1 MASEEAQKLMSQ
13 IIPVRPFDYVVF
25 GGTGDLSMR
34 KLFPSLYY
42 REMDGQLPDE
52 ASVIAVARGDLTD
65 KAFLAMLD
73 ETCRNHID
81 PEYFDPKIWKRFKQR
96 FTYKRLDALTP
107 DGYKG
112 LTKLL
117 DHSELRVRIFYLATA
132 PRLFGTICKHLDS
145 AQLVTR
151 DARVVLEKPIG
162 HDLASSC
169 EINDEVGKYFH
180 EDQIYRIDHY
190 LGKETVQ
197 NLLALRFGNI
207 LFESVWSSAVID
219 HVQITTAETVGL
231 GGRAAY
237 YDSSG
242 ALRDMV
248 QNHLLQL
255 LCLVAME
262 APYTMSADAVRD
274 EKVKVLN
281 SLRPVTDGDVASS
294 VIWGQYTEGAID
306 GESVPAYAT
315 ELGATSRT
323 ETFVALKVNIDNW
336 RWAGVPFYLRTGKR
350 LSRRHSEIVIS
361 FRSIPHSAFPKDAG
375 VIANNRLVIRL
386 QPDEGV
392 GLQLMTKDPG
402 PGGMR
407 LRAAPLDLSFAEEF
421 NVRYPDSYERL
432 LLDVVRGDST
442 LFMRRDE
449 VQAAWRWVD
458 PIIEHWAASK
468 AMPKGYPAGSW
479 GPTSAATLIDRDGR
493 SWHEDMH

>member
-1 MASEEAQKLMSQ
+1 MSQ
-13 IIPVRPFDYVVF
+13 IIPVQPFDYVVF

-34 KLFPSLYY
+34 KLFPALFY
-42 REMDGQLPDE
+42 REVDGQLPND
-52 ASVIAVARGDLTD
+52 ASVIAVARGELTQD
-65 KAFLAMLD
+65 AFLEQLKAACRKYVD
-73 ETCRNHID
+73 EA
-81 PEYFDPKIWKRFKQR
+81 YFGDEVWERFAGRFKYAR
-96 FTYKRLDALTP
+96 IDALTP
-107 DGYKG
+107 EGYAE
-112 LTKLL
+112 LLPLL
-117 DHSELRVRIFYLATA
+117 DHTEARVRVFYMATS
-132 PRLFGTICKHLDS
+132 PRLFGAICKHLDG
-145 AQLVTR
+145 AKLVTHGS
-151 DARVVLEKPIG
+151 RVVLEKPIG

-169 EINDEVGKYFH
+169 EINDEVGRYFR

-207 LFESVWSSAVID
+207 LFESVWSSKIID
-219 HVQITTAETVGL
+219 HVQITAAETVGL
-231 GGRAAY
+231 GTRATY

-281 SLRPVTDGDVASS
+281 SLRPMTDAQVPNS
-294 VIWGQYTEGAID
+294 VIFGQYEDGAID
-306 GESVPAYAT
+306 STSVPSYAS
-315 ELGATSRT
+315 ELEMPSRT
-323 ETFVALKVNIDNW
+323 ETFVALKANIDNW

-350 LSRRHSEIVIS
+350 LNRRHSEIVIT
-361 FRSIPHSAFPKDAG
+361 FRDIPHSAFPGDSG
-375 VIANNRLVIRL
+375 VISANRLVIRL

-392 GLQLMTKDPG
+392 GLRLMTKDPG

-407 LRAAPLDLSFAEEF
+407 LRTAPLDLTFAEEF

-449 VQAAWRWVD
+449 VEAAWRWVG
-458 PIIEHWAASK
+458 PIIDHWAESSAQ
-468 AMPKGYPAGSW
+468 PKGYPSGSW

-493 SWHEDMH
+493 SWHEDMY

>member
-1 MASEEAQKLMSQ
+1 MSQ
-13 IIPVRPFDYVVF
+13 IIPVQPFDYVVF

-34 KLFPSLYY
+34 KLFPALFY
-42 REMDGQLPDE
+42 REVDGQLPDD
-52 ASVIAVARGDLTD
+52 ASVIAVARGDLD
-65 KAFLAMLD
+65 QAAFLAQLEAACRKYVDKAYFTD
-73 ETCRNHID
+73 EVWQR
-81 PEYFDPKIWKRFKQR
+81 FAKRFKYAR
-96 FTYKRLDALTP
+96 VDALTP
-107 DGYKG
+107 EGYAE
-112 LTKLL
+112 LLPLL
-117 DHSELRVRIFYLATA
+117 DHTEARVRVFYLATS
-132 PRLFGTICKHLDS
+132 PRLFGAICEHLDG
-145 AQLVTR
+145 AGLVTR
-151 DARVVLEKPIG
+151 GTRVVLEKPIG
-162 HDLASSC
+162 HDLNSSC
-169 EINDEVGKYFH
+169 EINDQVGRYFH

-219 HVQITTAETVGL
+219 HVQITAAETVGL
-231 GGRAAY
+231 GTRAAY

-281 SLRPVTDGDVASS
+281 SLRPMKDADVPNS
-294 VIWGQYTEGAID
+294 VIFGQYEAGAID
-306 GESVPAYAT
+306 SESVPSYAT
-315 ELGATSRT
+315 ELERTSRT
-323 ETFVALKVNIDNW
+323 ETFVALKANIDNW

-350 LSRRHSEIVIS
+350 LNTRHSEIVIS
-361 FRSIPHSAFPKDAG
+361 FREIPHSAFPGDAG
-375 VIANNRLVIRL
+375 AIANNRLVIRL

-392 GLQLMTKDPG
+392 GLRLMTKDPG

-407 LRAAPLDLSFAEEF
+407 LRTAPLDLSFAEEF

-449 VQAAWRWVD
+449 VQAAWGWVG
-458 PIIEHWAASK
+458 PIIDHWEASS
-468 AMPKGYPAGSW
+468 AVPKGYPAGSW

>member
-1 MASEEAQKLMSQ
+1 MSQ
-13 IIPVRPFDYVVF
+13 IIPVQPFDYVVF

-34 KLFPSLYY
+34 KLFPALFY
-42 REMDGQLPDE
+42 READGQLPAE
-52 ASVIAVARGDLTD
+52 ASVIAVARGELSQDDFLRDLE
-65 KAFLAMLD
+65 AA
-73 ETCRNHID
+73 CRKNVHAD
-81 PEYFDPKIWKRFKQR
+81 YFDQAVWERFAARFKYVR
-96 FTYKRLDALTP
+96 IDALTP
-107 DGYKG
+107 EGYRD
-112 LTKLL
+112 LTPML
-117 DHSELRVRIFYLATA
+117 DASGERVRIFYLATS
-132 PRLFGTICKHLDS
+132 PRLFGAICQNLDS
-145 AQLVTR
+145 ADLISPET
-151 DARVVLEKPIG
+151 RVVLEKPIG

-169 EINDEVGKYFH
+169 EINDEVGRYFK

-219 HVQITTAETVGL
+219 HVQITAAETVGL

-262 APYTMSADAVRD
+262 APYTMSAGAVRD

-281 SLRPVTDGDVASS
+281 SLRLMDDADVASS
-294 VIWGQYTEGAID
+294 VIWGQYEAGAIE
-306 GESVPAYAT
+306 GESVPSYAS
-315 ELGATSRT
+315 ELTKPSRT
-323 ETFVALKVNIDNW
+323 ETFVALKANIDNW

-350 LSRRHSEIVIS
+350 LNRRHSEIVIS
-361 FRSIPHSAFPKDAG
+361 FRSIPHSAFPGDAG
-375 VIANNRLVIRL
+375 AIANNRLVIRL

-392 GLQLMTKDPG
+392 GLRLMTKDPG

-407 LRAAPLDLSFAEEF
+407 LRTAPLDLSFAEEF

-449 VQAAWRWVD
+449 VEAAWRWVS
-458 PIIEHWAASK
+458 PIIDYWANSTK
-468 AMPKGYPAGSW
+468 EPKGYPSGSW

-493 SWHEDMH
+493 SWHEDMT